1 MEGKLSWKQIAF
13 YCTAFINTMI
23 LALIIAKSTV
33 VIPPSAETPVADS
46 KPTSDSALLRDSAF
60 DAGFHND
67 SVTNTSDPN
76 AAPGK
81 SDPNAAPGTH
91 PTFDANFK
99 AGEEGSVN
107 TQLVYEYALDNV
119 SYTDGWR
126 IEHYQQYELT
136 VNAKGDVLKKRPTEQ
151 TENLKYWVG
160 E

>member
-33 VIPPSAETPVADS
+33 VIPPSAETPEADS

-76 AAPGK
+76 AAPGT
-81 SDPNAAPGTH
+81 N

-99 AGEEGSVN
+99 AGEESSVN
-107 TQLVYEYALDNV
+107 THLVYEYTLDNV

-136 VNAKGDVLKKRPTEQ
+136 VNAKGHVLKKRPTEQ